1 MKPES
6 ANANPECSSSS
17 CGCVDRRSFLKLTGT
32 AALSLA
38 ATSPFGAIAG
48 PFEPADIADHFV
60 PVDKKLRK
68 EWLNALFAR
77 GEPTWY
83 AGDDL
88 KQIGMPVGGIGA
100 GQLYLSGDGR
110 LFHWDIFN
118 DSREGA
124 NSGTNYQ
131 HLPPPVAVLAQGFAI
146 RATSGGK
153 SLVRSLDRE
162 GFPGVRFRG
171 EYPIATVRY
180 ADAEFPLEVTMEAFS
195 PFIPLNASDS
205 ALPATIL
212 HFTIKNTSNAPAEVA
227 LAGRLE
233 NGVCHRS
240 AEMYEGIRD
249 NKVAQNDRLTMILGS
264 ARAVKSPEQPKRA
277 PISLADFEG
286 GNYADW
292 KIEGAAFGTAPA
304 KGTLT
309 GQQQVSGFAGKG
321 LVNTFLGGDQP
332 TGKLTSPKFTIER
345 GYLNFLIGGGNHRGR
360 TCLNLLV
367 GGKPV
372 RTATGQAREELAWQ
386 SWNVKEFAGQQAQ
399 LEIVDRDSGPW
410 GHINIDQIELSDA
423 PRRGASGPLEAQP
436 DFGTMGLAILGGGQI
451 TPLVDLPD
459 NALAA
464 LLQVGVDLD
473 RATSTTKPLS
483 QSLCGALHK
492 TFTLAA
498 GQETKVTFVVA
509 WCFPNLPQH
518 GNRYS
523 TRFDDAQSVAQYVA
537 ENFDRLAGQTR
548 LWRDTWYDSSL
559 PWWLLD
565 RLFMPVSILASATCQ
580 WRKNGRFWAW
590 EGVRCCAGTC
600 AHVWNYEHSMARLFP
615 ELERSVREMQD
626 FGPGFVEA
634 TGAIN
639 FRGES
644 NNFWAG
650 DSQGGTVLK
659 CLREHQMSPNS
670 DFLKRNWPRI
680 RKTAEFLLNEDKNDD
695 GLIEG
700 SQHNTYDINFQGPNT
715 MVGSLYL
722 GALRAAE
729 EMAKEVGDDAFAA
742 RCRKVYEA
750 GSKNTVERLFNG
762 EYFIQIVDLKKYP
775 RHQYADGCLADQL
788 FGQGWAH
795 QVGLGYLYPEDKVR
809 SALKAIWVYDWAPD
823 IGPQNVAHPPQ
834 RWFVR
839 PGEAGLFT
847 CTWPKSKHLG
857 PESVLYR
864 DEIWTGIEY
873 QVAGHMAWEGMTTEA
888 LAICR
893 GIHERYHPLKQNP
906 WNEVECGDHYARA
919 MASHGVFLGLCGFE
933 CHGPRGHIG
942 FAPRLQ
948 PENFRAAFTSAEG
961 WGTLSQKAE
970 AGGQRSEISVKWGR
984 LPVRTVALGIKGDKR
999 PASVKVTAGGKDIPA
1014 TLALNGSRAEIK
1026 LASEVMIGPRESLI
1040 VDLI

>member
-1 MKPES
+1 MNS
-6 ANANPECSSSS
+6 SCSSGSN
-17 CGCVDRRSFLKLTGT
+17 CGCVDRRSFLKLTGA
-32 AALSLA
+32 AALSLT
-38 ATSPFGAIAG
+38 ATSPIGAIAG
-48 PFEPADIADHFV
+48 PFEPKDTADHFV
-60 PVDKKLRK
+60 PADKKLRK
-68 EWLNALFAR
+68 EWLDALFAK

-88 KQIGMPVGGIGA
+88 KQIGMPIGGIGT

-118 DSREGA
+118 DSREGVGA
-124 NSGTNYQ
+124 GTNYQ
-131 HLPPPVAVLAQGFAI
+131 HLPPPVAVVKQGFAI
-146 RATSGGK
+146 RARVGGK
-153 SLVRSLDRE
+153 TLVRSLDRE
-162 GFPGVRFRG
+162 GFPGVSFRG
-171 EYPIATVRY
+171 EYPIGTVRY
-180 ADAEFPLEVTMEAFS
+180 TDTEFPVSVTMEAFS
-195 PFIPLNASDS
+195 PFIPLNAADS
-205 ALPATIL
+205 ALPATVMQ
-212 HFTIKNTSNAPAEVA
+212 FTVKNTSTTTAEVV

-233 NGVCHRS
+233 NAVCCHS
-240 AEMYEGIRD
+240 GEMFEGMRQ
-249 NKVAQNDRLTMILGS
+249 NKTVQNDKLNMVLGT
-264 ARAVKSPEQPKRA
+264 ARAVKSPDQPRRA
-277 PISLADFEG
+277 PVVLADFEG
-286 GNYADW
+286 GNYGNW
-292 KIEGAAFGTAPA
+292 KTDGEAFGTTPA
-304 KGTLT
+304 KGTLE

-321 LVNTFLGGDQP
+321 LVNTFLGGDKPQ
-332 TGKLTSPKFTIER
+332 GKLTSPKFTVER
-345 GYLNFLIGGGNHRGR
+345 AFLNFLIGGGNFRNR
-360 TCLNLLV
+360 TCMNMIV
-367 GGKPV
+367 GGKTV
-372 RTATGQAREELAWQ
+372 RTATGQAREQLAWH
-386 SWNVKEFAGQQAQ
+386 SWNVKEFIGQQAH
-399 LEIVDRDSGPW
+399 LEIVDRESGPW
-410 GHINIDQIELSDA
+410 GHINVDQIELSDA
-423 PRRGASGPLEAQP
+423 PRRGMEGPLDAQR
-436 DFGTMGLAILGGGQI
+436 DFGTMGLVLLGDNAGV
-451 TPLVDLPD
+451 TAVVDLPD

-464 LLQVGVDLD
+464 MLNSGIDLD
-473 RATSTTKPLS
+473 RAASEEKPLG
-483 QSLCGALHK
+483 QSLVGAISK
-492 TFTLAA
+492 TLTIPA
-498 GQETKVTFVVA
+498 GAEAKVSFVIA

-518 GNRYS
+518 GNRYA
-523 TRFDDAQSVAQYVA
+523 TRFNDAQAVAQYVA
-537 ENFDRLAGQTR
+537 DNYDRLAGQTR
-548 LWRDTWYDSSL
+548 LWRDTWYDSTL

-580 WRKNGRFWAW
+580 WRANGRFWAW

-659 CLREHQMSPNS
+659 CLREHQMSANGE
-670 DFLKRNWPRI
+670 FLKRNWPRI
-680 RKTAEFLLNEDKNDD
+680 RRTVEFLLDQDKNDD

-729 EMAKEVGDDAFAA
+729 EMAKEVGDAEFAA
-742 RCRKVYEA
+742 RCHKVFEA
-750 GSKNTVERLFNG
+750 GSKNSVERLFNG

-795 QVGLGYLYPEDKVR
+795 QVGLGYIYPKEKVL
-809 SALKAIWVYDWAPD
+809 SALKAIYAYDWAPD
-823 IGPQNVAHPPQ
+823 IGPQNAAHPPQ
-834 RWFVR
+834 RWFAR

-933 CHGPRGHIG
+933 NHGPHGHIG
-942 FAPRLQ
+942 FAPRLG

-961 WGTLSQKAE
+961 WGTISQKSE
-970 AGGQRSEISVKWGR
+970 GKGQKSEIVVKWGT
-984 LPVRTVALGIKGDKR
+984 VRVKTLAFGIQGDHKPTKATVTVAGKAI
-999 PASVKVTAGGKDIPA
+999 PAS
-1014 TLALNGSRAEIK
+1014 LALNGNRAEVK
-1026 LASEVMIGPRESLI
+1026 LQSEVT
-1040 VDLI
+1040 VDAGQTVTVDVV